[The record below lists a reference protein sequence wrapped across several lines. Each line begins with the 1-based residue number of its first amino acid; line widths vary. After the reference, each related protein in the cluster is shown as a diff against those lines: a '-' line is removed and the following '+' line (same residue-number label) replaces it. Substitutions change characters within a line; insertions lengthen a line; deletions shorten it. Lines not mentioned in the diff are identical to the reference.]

1 MKYADVLHRL
11 QDRPFRPFRIHLSE
25 GSIVA
30 IDDPGMIIVGKSSMV
45 VPTSF
50 TRDEEGLRLA
60 KHWRTIAI
68 NHIVQFTELNEPMN
82 GSKRKKKS

>member
-1 MKYADVLHRL
+1 
-11 QDRPFRPFRIHLSE
+11 
-25 GSIVA
+25 
-30 IDDPGMIIVGKSSMV
+30 MIIVGKSSMV

-60 KHWRTIAI
+60 KHWRTIAM
-68 NHIVQFTELNEPMN
+68 NHIVQFTELDEPMN